1 MLRIANSVCPSRM
14 AMTHPTTAIR
24 PAGEADIPAIF
35 SIRTAVTENHMSA
48 AELAAAGITPAMVA
62 TSMRAGTAAL
72 WLATHRGQA
81 CGFAMARADKGDL
94 FALFVLRHAEG
105 LGIGT
110 ALLQEAETWLGAH
123 GVTEA
128 WLMTGGEP
136 GLRAPGFYESRC
148 WRLDGTDEDG
158 TLRYVKRLE
167 TA

>member
-1 MLRIANSVCPSRM
+1 
-14 AMTHPTTAIR
+14 
-24 PAGEADIPAIF
+24 
-35 SIRTAVTENHMSA
+35 
-48 AELAAAGITPAMVA
+48 MVA
-62 TSMRAGTAAL
+62 KCLREGTAAV
-72 WLATHRGQA
+72 WLATHRGAA
-81 CGFAMARADKGDL
+81 CGFAMARADTGDL
-94 FALFVLRHAEG
+94 FALFVLRRAEG

-123 GVTEA
+123 GVSEA

-167 TA
+167 RG